1 VKISIVT
8 AVRNRAGT
16 VADAIAS
23 VAAQTYPHV
32 EHLIVDGAS
41 TDGTLEVVER
51 LRGPTMHVVSEPDRG
66 IYDALNKGLGLATGE
81 VVGLVHSDDVLAGPQ
96 VLDWVAAAFAVPQ
109 VAAVYGDLDYVSAS
123 DPQRVVRHWR
133 AGDCTAARLRRGWMP
148 PHPTLF
154 VRREVFE
161 RFGGYDT
168 SYRISADYDAVL
180 RWLGRE
186 GLRTAYIRRV
196 MVRMRLG
203 GASNASLDR
212 VLRKSR
218 EDYRALRSNRMGGL
232 AALAAKNLG
241 KLPQFLI
248 RARNT
253 EMR

>member
-8 AVRNRAGT
+8 AVRNRVET

-23 VAAQTYPHV
+23 VAAQTHPQV
-32 EHLIVDGAS
+32 EHLIIDGAS

-51 LRGPTMHVVSEPDRG
+51 LCRPTMRVISEPDQG

-109 VAAVYGDLDYVSAS
+109 VAAVYGDLDYVSAGN
-123 DPQRVVRHWR
+123 PQRVVRQWR
-133 AGDCTAARLRRGWMP
+133 AGECTPARLRRGWMP

-154 VRREVFE
+154 VRRDVFE
-161 RFGGYDT
+161 RYGVYDT
-168 SYRISADYDAVL
+168 SYRIAADYDAIL

-186 GLRTAYIRRV
+186 GLRTAYIPKV

-203 GASNASLDR
+203 GTSNASLGH

-241 KLPQFLI
+241 KLPQFLVGTKLV
-248 RARNT
+248 R
-253 EMR
+253 